1 MNKSNTKAWNT
12 KYGRRRVRS
21 EAPTLAEA
29 IVAAQG
35 LSDDVV
41 AQAKIAASL
50 IGMPVEQVQAE
61 LLKTPP
67 LPKEAQQTVTFAGPA
82 TAPRLVVVERKLT
95 RRVATAG
102 TGAERTERPAF
113 RGPISLPPRRQSASR
128 PS

>member
-35 LSDDVV
+35 LSDDIVE
-41 AQAKIAASL
+41 QAKIAASL
-50 IGMPVEQVQAE
+50 IGMPVDQVHAE

-67 LPKEAQQTVTFAGPA
+67 LPKDSSTDRHLRWSGRRAAPSRGRAQTV
-82 TAPRLVVVERKLT
+82 
-95 RRVATAG
+95 
-102 TGAERTERPAF
+102 
-113 RGPISLPPRRQSASR
+113 ASGGDGR
-128 PS
+128 D

>member
-21 EAPTLAEA
+21 EAPTLEEA

-35 LSDDVV
+35 LSDDIGE
-41 AQAKIAASL
+41 QAKIAASL
-50 IGMPVEQVQAE
+50 IGMPVDQVQAE

-67 LPKEAQQTVTFAGPA
+67 LPKETQQTVTFAGPA
-82 TAPRLVVVERKLT
+82 DAPRLVVVERKPS
-95 RRVATAG
+95 RRVAMAG
-102 TGAERTERPAF
+102 IDRTERPAF
-113 RGPISLPPRRQSASR
+113 RSPISLPPRRQSASR